1 MLKEQEGP
9 GLRSQAPP
17 AHLTELQEAS
27 LSISSNLDA
36 GTLLRE
42 IVDWACSLTDARY
55 GALLTFNEAGENREL
70 VTRGIAPEHAALIET
85 SPRIGGLIGNLTVSD
100 KPIRVK
106 DIASHPDS
114 VGFPQHH
121 PMMTSFLGSAIR
133 HQGRC
138 LANLYLAD
146 KATGTEFTL
155 EDEENIAA
163 FAAQAS
169 AALVNAAKYDRALH
183 SAANLETL
191 INISPVG
198 VIVFSAKTGQLVTH
212 NREAERIIGDT
223 CIPNG
228 TWEDTLKALSF
239 RRVDGRE
246 VSLSSSPITRVL
258 RSGEIVRAEEIV
270 IYLPDGRPVHTLVN
284 AAPIYS
290 IEGEVESVVIAIQD
304 MSSLNEMDRM
314 RSDFLSLVGNELRMP
329 LTTMKGSITALA
341 DSIAAS
347 GSDESRQLLRVL
359 DRQTDAMRNH
369 LNRLIDLTQIESGS
383 LNINPMPLDLA
394 PLLNAAR
401 KEFLRS
407 NAGHKIK
414 IETAPDLPRAMA
426 DGQRISQVL
435 RSLLQWGVKYS
446 PPSSALCIQARKDE
460 MHVTVSIS
468 LDAQPSQAGAIGE
481 ALIKSTGSRL
491 GEANR
496 EGEEEEKLAI
506 AICQGIVNAHGGRL
520 WVEPGQTDQRLT
532 LGFSIPAAEEP
543 HEQTD
548 SASAPSGGLALPP
561 HGGRKRIL
569 SVVENPRML
578 NAVQRALSHA
588 GYVPIGTLDYSDL
601 GRVIADEKPHL
612 ALLDLASGSRQD
624 FEVIHRVTRQL
635 GVPAIVLSGQGDDE
649 SIVRAFELGADDYIV
664 KPFSPSELVARIK
677 VSFRKRAEAQNSRD
691 REDYVVGDLVINYPE
706 RRVTVGGRKVHLTAT
721 EYQLLQELSSRPGR
735 VLSQDELLRRI
746 WGEEY
751 TGDIQLLRAFVKTL
765 RQKLGDNARR
775 PTYIFTEHGVGYRMP
790 KPQS

>member
-1 MLKEQEGP
+1 M
-9 GLRSQAPP
+9 
-17 AHLTELQEAS
+17 
-27 LSISSNLDA
+27 
-36 GTLLRE
+36 RE

-100 KPIRVK
+100 KPVRVK

-121 PMMTSFLGSAIR
+121 PMMTSFLGTAIR

-146 KATGTEFTL
+146 KATGAEFTL
-155 EDEENIAA
+155 DDEEIIAS
-163 FAAQAS
+163 FAAQA
-169 AALVNAAKYDRALH
+169 AVALVNVAKYDRALH
-183 SAANLETL
+183 SKANLETL

-198 VIVFSAKTGQLVTH
+198 VIVFNARTGQLVTH

-223 CIPNG
+223 GIPDG
-228 TWEDTLKALSF
+228 AWEDTLKALSF
-239 RRVDGRE
+239 RRADGRE
-246 VSLSSSPITRVL
+246 VSLSSSPITRAL

-290 IEGEVESVVIAIQD
+290 MDGEVESVVVAIQD
-304 MSSLNEMDRM
+304 MSPLNEMDRM
-314 RSDFLSLVGNELRMP
+314 RSDFLSLVGNELRTP
-329 LTTMKGSITALA
+329 LTTIKGSIAALV

-347 GSDESRQLLRVL
+347 GADESRQLLRIL

-394 PLLNAAR
+394 PLLNDAR

-407 NAGHKIK
+407 NAGHEIK
-414 IETAPDLPRAMA
+414 MDVAPDLPRAMA

-446 PPSSALCIQARKDE
+446 PPSSALCIRVRKDE

-468 LDAQPSQAGAIGE
+468 LEAQPSQSGALGE
-481 ALIKSTGSRL
+481 ALIRATAGRL
-491 GEANR
+491 RESDGEGEA
-496 EGEEEEKLAI
+496 
-506 AICQGIVNAHGGRL
+506 
-520 WVEPGQTDQRLT
+520 
-532 LGFSIPAAEEP
+532 
-543 HEQTD
+543 D
-548 SASAPSGGLALPP
+548 SPPSPSGGLVPP
-561 HGGRKRIL
+561 PRGGRKRIL

-578 NAVQRALSHA
+578 NAVQRALTHA

-601 GRVIADEKPHL
+601 GRIIADEKPHL

-624 FEVIHRVTRQL
+624 FEVIHRVTRQM

-677 VSFRKRAEAQNSRD
+677 VSFRKRAEARNGRD
-691 REDYVVGDLVINYPE
+691 REDYVVGDLAINYPE

-721 EYQLLQELSSRPGR
+721 EYQLLRELSSRPGR

>member
-1 MLKEQEGP
+1 MLQEQEEP
-9 GLRSQAPP
+9 ELQSQTPP
-17 AHLTELQEAS
+17 AHLKELQEAN
-27 LSISSNLDA
+27 LSISSNLDS

-42 IVDWACSLTDARY
+42 IVDWACSLTDARF

-114 VGFPQHH
+114 VGFPLHH
-121 PMMTSFLGSAIR
+121 PMMTTFLGTAVR

-146 KATGTEFTL
+146 KATGAEFTL
-155 EDEENIAA
+155 EDEEIIAA
-163 FAAQAS
+163 FAAQA
-169 AALVNAAKYDRALH
+169 AVALVNVAKYDRAMH
-183 SAANLETL
+183 SKANLETL

-198 VIVFSAKTGQLVTH
+198 VIVFNAKTGQLVTH

-223 CIPNG
+223 GIPNG
-228 TWEDTLKALSF
+228 TWEDALNALSF
-239 RRVDGRE
+239 RRADGRE
-246 VSLSSSPITRVL
+246 VSLSSSPLTRAL

-290 IEGEVESVVIAIQD
+290 MEGEVESVVIAIQD
-304 MSSLNEMDRM
+304 MSPLNEMDRM
-314 RSDFLSLVGNELRMP
+314 RSDFLSLVGNELRTP
-329 LTTMKGSITALA
+329 LTTIKGSIAALV

-347 GSDESRQLLRVL
+347 GTDESRQLLRIL

-383 LNINPMPLDLA
+383 LNINPMPLELA
-394 PLLNAAR
+394 PLLNGAR

-407 NAGHKIK
+407 NAGHEIK
-414 IETAPDLPRAMA
+414 LDVAPDLPRAMA

-446 PPSSALCIQARKDE
+446 PPSSALRILVRKDE

-468 LDAQPSQAGAIGE
+468 LDAQASQTGALSE
-481 ALIKSTGSRL
+481 ALIRSTAGSLR
-491 GEANR
+491 EASL
-496 EGEEEEKLAI
+496 EGEEDKLAI

-520 WVEPGQTDQRLT
+520 WVEAGQWDQGLT

-543 HEQTD
+543 QEHAD
-548 SASAPSGGLALPP
+548 SAPAPSGGLALPP
-561 HGGRKRIL
+561 YGGRKRIL

-601 GRVIADEKPHL
+601 GRIIADEKPHL

-624 FEVIHRVTRQL
+624 FDVIHRVTRQL

-677 VSFRKRAEAQNSRD
+677 VSFRKRAEARNSRD
-691 REDYVVGDLVINYPE
+691 GDEYVVGDLEINYPE